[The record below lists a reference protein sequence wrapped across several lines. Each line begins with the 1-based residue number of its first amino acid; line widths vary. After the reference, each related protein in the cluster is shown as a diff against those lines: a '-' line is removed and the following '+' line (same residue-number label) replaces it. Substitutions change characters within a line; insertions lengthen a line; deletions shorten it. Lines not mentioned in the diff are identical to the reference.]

1 MSPCLTFEEAL
12 SFANQHP
19 VCWLAT
25 SENDQPHV
33 RGMLMWFADANGFYF
48 QTGSSKSLADQI
60 AQNPRMEIAFSD
72 PGSKMGEG
80 RMMRVAGRAE
90 VTNSEALVERLR
102 RERPWVFDNA
112 AVVPGT
118 TVVIFR
124 IAHGS
129 VILWSMAVNC
139 REKTVEPL
147 AF

>member
-1 MSPCLTFEEAL
+1 MNPCLTFEEAL
-12 SFANQHP
+12 SFASQHP

-33 RGMLMWFADANGFYF
+33 RGMLMWFADASGFYF
-48 QTGSSKSLADQI
+48 HTGSSKPLADQI
-60 AQNPRMEIAFSD
+60 GQNPRLEIAFS
-72 PGSKMGEG
+72 GEG
-80 RMMRVAGRAE
+80 RMIRVAGRGE
-90 VTNSEALVERLR
+90 VMESEALVERLK

-112 AVVPGT
+112 AAVPGT

-124 IAHGS
+124 VAHGS

>member
-12 SFANQHP
+12 AFSKQHP

-48 QTGSSKSLADQI
+48 HTGSTKPLVDQI
-60 AQNPRMEIAFSD
+60 AKNPRTEIAFS
-72 PGSKMGEG
+72 GEG
-80 RMMRVAGRAE
+80 RMMRVAGQAE
-90 VTNSEALVERLR
+90 VTSSEALVERLR
-102 RERPWVFDNA
+102 VDRPWVFDNA
-112 AVVPGT
+112 AAVPGT

-129 VILWSMAVNC
+129 AILWSMAVNC

-147 AF
+147 EF